1 MLDARC
7 LMRTRTPGR
16 QATVLSDMLWVGVGG
31 FVGAN
36 ARMLVNTLVTT
47 RLGVLLPYGTFV
59 VNVSGCFLIGLLV
72 GAIEA
77 RVLSPAVRPVAITGF
92 LGAYT
97 TFSTFGLETVTLA
110 GEGSLLLAAVY
121 VGASV
126 AVGVAA
132 TALGLALGRAFA

>member
-1 MLDARC
+1 MIEA
-7 LMRTRTPGR
+7 
-16 QATVLSDMLWVGVGG
+16 LWVGIGG

-36 ARMLVNTLVTT
+36 ARVLVNTLVTT

-77 RVLSPAVRPVAITGF
+77 RVLSPAVRPLVITGF

-97 TFSTFGLETVTLA
+97 TFSTFGIETVTLA
-110 GEGSLLLAAVY
+110 GEGSLLLASVY
-121 VGASV
+121 VAASIV
-126 AVGVAA
+126 VGIAA
-132 TALGLALGRAFA
+132 TVLGLGLGRALA